1 MKKHKILIIGA
12 GSIGNHLAYACRQKM
27 WDVTIHDIDKL
38 ALDRTRE
45 MIYPSRYGLW
55 DEDIKLITEISNKD
69 NYELIIIGT
78 PPHTH
83 LNIASNLIEKFN
95 PKLML
100 IEKPL
105 CQPNMNGLDELKQ
118 KIEHSDTTVLVGFNH
133 NLTPNTKFAEK
144 LIKDGIIGEPL
155 SMHVQWLEHWGG
167 IFSAHP
173 WLSGPIDSY
182 LGYWEKGG
190 GSCGEHSHAIS
201 IWQHFSRLMN
211 CGRIAEVS
219 ATMKIIEQETAVY
232 DESSILSVKSTK
244 GLVGTII
251 QDVITN
257 PAKKNVRIQGSNGFI
272 DWYVNYNDK
281 NDAVLYGNDNLD
293 EVKLFPKSRTDDF
306 VGEIDEI
313 ELLLNGEKT
322 KSVNCIDNAI
332 DCMKVIYAAFQSNNE
347 ENKKILV

>member
-1 MKKHKILIIGA
+1 
-12 GSIGNHLAYACRQKM
+12 
-27 WDVTIHDIDKL
+27 
-38 ALDRTRE
+38 
-45 MIYPSRYGLW
+45 
-55 DEDIKLITEISNKD
+55 
-69 NYELIIIGT
+69 
-78 PPHTH
+78 
-83 LNIASNLIEKFN
+83 
-95 PKLML
+95 
-100 IEKPL
+100 
-105 CQPNMNGLDELKQ
+105 
-118 KIEHSDTTVLVGFNH
+118 
-133 NLTPNTKFAEK
+133 
-144 LIKDGIIGEPL
+144 
-155 SMHVQWLEHWGG
+155 
-167 IFSAHP
+167 
-173 WLSGPIDSY
+173 
-182 LGYWEKGG
+182 
-190 GSCGEHSHAIS
+190 
-201 IWQHFSRLMN
+201 MN